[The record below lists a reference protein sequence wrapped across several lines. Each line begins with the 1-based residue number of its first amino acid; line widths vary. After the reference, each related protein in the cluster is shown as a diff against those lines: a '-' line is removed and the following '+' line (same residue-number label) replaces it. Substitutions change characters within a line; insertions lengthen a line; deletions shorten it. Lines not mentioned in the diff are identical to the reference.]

1 LSQAVEWQTGYRPY
15 YGYGPYTDIA
25 RKSSIVGLNQNTR
38 RNFSADNEAESF
50 VCASDS
56 RRSIMTDFS
65 QLNLKPE
72 LLQAISDEGYTEPTS
87 IQEEIIPRMLANQ
100 DVIGQ
105 AQTGT
110 GKTAAFALPMLQNLE
125 PGQGHV
131 QGLVLAPTRELAMQV
146 SKAMYAY
153 GQHTGVRV
161 LAVYGG
167 TPYGRQISRLSKGV
181 DIVVGTPGRLLDH
194 IKRGTLDLSRVH
206 TVVLDEA
213 DEMLSMGF
221 VEDIESIL
229 DKTPAGRQTAL
240 FSATMPEPI
249 RKLADKYLN
258 DPQLVMI
265 KRKHLTVSTIDQR
278 YYIVNEKDKLSAITR
293 LFEMEDL
300 TTALVFAKTRVGTG
314 ELANELSNRGFQA
327 EALNGDLSQ
336 EARERVLDRFRNGQI
351 QVLVA
356 TDVAARGLDIDDI
369 SHVFNYDLPQDP
381 EVYVHRVG
389 RTARAGKEGV
399 AISLFTPREQGRLR
413 RIENVTRQK
422 ITKAELPTINDI
434 QKYREE
440 GLVERMLVWLR
451 RDRCNREKEIVAE
464 LMEEGYDVAAV
475 AAAALKLARVEEKQR
490 PIPSISEVNEFDA
503 GNFNDRSNHGRGR
516 RTVSPN
522 RGNLNKN
529 GANRAH
535 ANGDRRQH
543 SGREKGMVR
552 LTLNKGKEDGV
563 RPNDVVGTIAYHANI
578 PGKTLGAIR
587 IQPQHTFVDV
597 PEQFVT
603 QVLDKSG
610 SYQIHRE
617 NVTVE
622 VA

>member
-1 LSQAVEWQTGYRPY
+1 
-15 YGYGPYTDIA
+15 
-25 RKSSIVGLNQNTR
+25 
-38 RNFSADNEAESF
+38 
-50 VCASDS
+50 
-56 RRSIMTDFS
+56 MTDFS

-87 IQEEIIPRMLANQ
+87 IQEEIIPLMLANR

-167 TPYGRQISRLSKGV
+167 TPYGRQISRLNKGV

-194 IKRGTLDLSRVH
+194 IKRGTLDLSRVR

-229 DKTPAGRQTAL
+229 DETPADRQTSL

-258 DPQLVMI
+258 NPQLVMI

-278 YYIVNEKDKLSAITR
+278 YYIVNEKDKLAALTR

-336 EARERVLDRFRNGQI
+336 EARERVLERFRNSQI

-389 RTARAGKEGV
+389 RTGRAGKAGV

-413 RIENVTRQK
+413 RIESVTRQK
-422 ITKAELPTINDI
+422 ITKAEIPTINDI
-434 QKYREE
+434 QTYREE
-440 GLVERMLVWLR
+440 GLVEKMLVWLR

-464 LMEEGYDVAAV
+464 LIEEGYDVAAV

-490 PIPSISEVNEFDA
+490 PIPSISEVNEFEA
-503 GNFNDRSNHGRGR
+503 GNFNDRSNRGRGR
-516 RTVSPN
+516 RTASPN
-522 RGNLNKN
+522 RGNLNKS
-529 GANRAH
+529 GANRSH

-543 SGREKGMVR
+543 GGREKGMVR